1 MRRSTVRTRSDSP
14 LVQRPERPAGRPTEA
29 PNHLHSQSAQQRI
42 LQEHVTRVA
51 SGEGSS
57 ARAVDLHQLQ
67 FRPPDGQLAAGAPAS
82 SSPPESA
89 VQPPSGPQ
97 ARADRR
103 REEPQSAVRPII
115 PTKTLCGTHRR
126 YLASSRVISGCSRA
140 PRVWT
145 IFVTQPLVS
154 AGGAVRGVRGGRRA
168 QTRQTGRRWWQFRN
182 CRWSIALSVCR
193 NTTPALL

>member
-1 MRRSTVRTRSDSP
+1 MRRSTVHTRSDSP

-67 FRPPDGQLAAGAPAS
+67 IRPPRGGRLAAGAPAS

-97 ARADRR
+97 ARADVEERCHLAAAHEAPRAAAPRAPQPIRLRR
-103 REEPQSAVRPII
+103 AALPSADVSII
-115 PTKTLCGTHRR
+115 FAWQKTEIPVVAPRR
-126 YLASSRVISGCSRA
+126 ILSPRA
-140 PRVWT
+140 PR
-145 IFVTQPLVS
+145 
-154 AGGAVRGVRGGRRA
+154 GASCAPSRA
-168 QTRQTGRRWWQFRN
+168 CACAPCQCTWDHKR
-182 CRWSIALSVCR
+182 SMH
-193 NTTPALL
+193 